1 VRAQRKGYWC
11 GIASIANAL
20 EVLGIRRTQREI
32 AKLCDVNE
40 AAGTDETE
48 MKRALLANG
57 VGVDEWHRD
66 DAFASESWVLRHI
79 VYRGPTIL
87 CVDNDEHWVTVI
99 GVCAGQFTVFDPSR
113 NTGIEIHSAESLTER
128 WVNSDGIYY
137 GIGVSKP

>member
-1 VRAQRKGYWC
+1 MRSQRKGHWC

-40 AAGTDETE
+40 AAGTNETE
-48 MKRALLANG
+48 MYRALLANG
-57 VGVDEWHRD
+57 IAVDPWQSSEWYPATAWLHD
-66 DAFASESWVLRHI
+66 HVIA
-79 VYRGPTIL
+79 RGPAIL
-87 CVDNDEHWVTVI
+87 CVDDDEHWVTVI
-99 GVCAGQFTVFDPSR
+99 GWCAGRWVVFDPSR
-113 NTGIEIHSAESLTER
+113 NTGVETHDDASLCAR

>member
-1 VRAQRKGYWC
+1 VRHQRKGYWC

-40 AAGTDETE
+40 DAGTNETE

-57 VGVDEWHRD
+57 VRVDEWQSTNLTNSIEWVR
-66 DAFASESWVLRHI
+66 ASMTLGW
-79 VYRGPTIL
+79 PTIL
-87 CVDNDEHWVTVI
+87 CVDDDEHWVTAI
-99 GVCAGQFTVFDPSR
+99 GRCGNSLIVFDPSR
-113 NTGIEIHSAESLTER
+113 NHGIEVHDTGTLTQR

-137 GIGVSKP
+137 GLGVSK